1 MEGKM
6 KLGYWAMRGRGQVL
20 RLLLTYTGLDWEEV
34 TYKEVSQWFGGGDKT
49 KLGLEFPNLPYL
61 INGDFKLTESNA
73 IAKYIIRKSN
83 KKDLLGKNA
92 EDEARIE
99 MVLSLL
105 EDIFNPVFSTFFS
118 PNHQNDKTRLFDNK
132 VKVKMEELTHYIGNK
147 EFAIGYLTLAD
158 FKLAEA
164 SYYFEKMYPELL
176 NKFEVLFKIRK
187 NVESLPEIK
196 TFYDK
201 GGISKPFLPTY
212 AQLKF

>member
-61 INGDFKLTESNA
+61 INGEFKLTESNA